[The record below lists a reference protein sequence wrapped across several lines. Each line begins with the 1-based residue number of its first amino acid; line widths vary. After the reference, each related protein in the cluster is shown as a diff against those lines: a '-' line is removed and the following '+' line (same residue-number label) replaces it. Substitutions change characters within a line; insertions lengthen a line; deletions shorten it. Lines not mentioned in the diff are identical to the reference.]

1 MVKVIIVNG
10 MPGCGKTTFEQ
21 FCIEALEKNHAGV
34 GIMRSSVDYVKEVA
48 RHCGWNGTKLPEDR
62 LFLSELKRALSQW
75 RDLPFRDIVNEA
87 ARYAADLNHY
97 VLFVDCREP
106 NEIERLKK
114 ELNAF
119 TVLVRRP
126 DVEGAE
132 ASNSSDANVL
142 EYDYDLTIWNEF
154 GVEELYTMAD
164 YFVTETL
171 KGVEYY
177 GYEN

>member
-10 MPGCGKTTFEQ
+10 REGAGKTTFEQ
-21 FCIEALEKNHAGV
+21 FCIEALEKNHAGI

-48 RHCGWNGTKLPEDR
+48 KHCGWYGTKLPEDR
-62 LFLSELKRALSQW
+62 KFLSDLKRALTEW
-75 RDLPFRDIVNEA
+75 RDVPFRDIVNEA
-87 ARYAADLNHY
+87 NRYAADRNKF

-106 NEIERLKK
+106 HEIERLKK

-126 DVEGAE
+126 NAEGAE

-142 EYDYDLTIWNEF
+142 EYDYDLTVWNEF
-154 GVEELYTMAD
+154 DVEELYTMAD

>member
-1 MVKVIIVNG
+1 MVKVIIING
-10 MPGCGKTTFEQ
+10 REGSGKTTFERL
-21 FCIEALEKNHAGV
+21 CIEALEKNHIGV
-34 GIMRSSVDYVKEVA
+34 GVMRSSVDCVKDVA
-48 RHCGWNGTKLPEDR
+48 KYCGWSGTKLPKDR
-62 LFLSELKRALSQW
+62 KFLSELKRILTEW
-75 RDLPFRDIVNEA
+75 RDIPFIDIVNEA
-87 ARYAADLNHY
+87 SRYAADLNNY

-106 NEIERLKK
+106 YEIERLKK

-119 TVLVRRP
+119 TVLIRRP

-132 ASNSSDANVL
+132 ASNSSDANVF
-142 EYDYDLTIWNEF
+142 EYEYDLTVWNEF

-164 YFVTETL
+164 YFVMETL

>member
-21 FCIEALEKNHAGV
+21 YCIEALKEHKAGIGV
-34 GIMRSSVDYVKEVA
+34 IRSSVDYVKEVA
-48 RHCGWNGTKLPEDR
+48 KFCGWHGTKRPEDR
-62 LFLSELKRALSQW
+62 KFLSELKRILTEW

-87 ARYAADLNHY
+87 NRYAADMNKF

-106 NEIERLKK
+106 HEIERLKK

-119 TVLVRRP
+119 TVLMRRP
-126 DVEGAE
+126 NAEGAE
-132 ASNSSDANVL
+132 ASNPSDANVL
-142 EYDYDLTIWNEF
+142 DYEYDLTVWNEF

-177 GYEN
+177 DYEN